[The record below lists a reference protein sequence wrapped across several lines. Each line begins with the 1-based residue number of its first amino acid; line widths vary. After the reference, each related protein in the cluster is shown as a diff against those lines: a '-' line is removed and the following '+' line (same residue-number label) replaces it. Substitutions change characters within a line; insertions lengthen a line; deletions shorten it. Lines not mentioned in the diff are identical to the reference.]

1 MCRQLRQLLRRL
13 QPLDVWYD
21 VTRSI
26 HPGMPV
32 YPGDPPVKATLVA
45 DYPAVTRWSLGS
57 HTGTHV
63 DAPRHLGFDGGVDSL
78 SLEVLC
84 GPAEVR
90 SAEEPPV
97 ALPMRVLLKG
107 DSLIDEAWTEAL
119 LIQGVRLIGV
129 EGLSIEEGLEAHLR
143 LLEAGVVILEGLDL
157 SSVPPGE
164 YQLFCLPLKLR
175 GGDGAPA
182 RVVLHD

>member
-1 MCRQLRQLLRRL
+1 MRQLLRRL

-21 VTRSI
+21 VTRLI

-32 YPGDPPVKATLVA
+32 YPGDPPVKATPVSE
-45 DYPAVTRWSLGS
+45 YPAVTRWSLGS

-78 SLEVLC
+78 SFDVLC

-90 SAEEPPV
+90 SVEKPPV
-97 ALPMRVLLKG
+97 ALPVRVLLKG
-107 DSLIDEAWTEAL
+107 DILLDEAWIEAL
-119 LIQGVRLIGV
+119 LVQGVRLVGV
-129 EGLSIEEGLEAHLR
+129 EGLSIEEGLESHIR
-143 LLEAGVVILEGLDL
+143 LLQAGVVILEGLDL

-164 YQLFCLPLKLR
+164 YQLLCLPLKLE